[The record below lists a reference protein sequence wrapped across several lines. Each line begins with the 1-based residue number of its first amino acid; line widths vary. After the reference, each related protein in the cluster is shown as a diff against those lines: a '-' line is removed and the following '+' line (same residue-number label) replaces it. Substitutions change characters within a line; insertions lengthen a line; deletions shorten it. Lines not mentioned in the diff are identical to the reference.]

1 MITILVHLAGREA
14 IKIDVDDMPNPTDNC
29 VVGKNPREKTD
40 REVTWI
46 EDGVTTLIFPWH
58 QITFLEVLPSAEEQ
72 EAFPLPF
79 RND

>member
-14 IKIDVDDMPNPTDNC
+14 IKIDVEDMP
-29 VVGKNPREKTD
+29 
-40 REVTWI
+40 
-46 EDGVTTLIFPWH
+46 TLIFPWH
-58 QITFLEVLPSAEEQ
+58 QITFLEVLPSSEEQ